1 MDVGIRELKKRLSE
15 YVDMASKGE
24 HVRVTLRGQ
33 PVAHLG
39 PIPGRLRL
47 EEGIAEGWVTPATT
61 SLPSNVTGATG
72 NRSIAQA
79 IAEDR
84 GS

>member
-15 YVDMASKGE
+15 YVEMASRGE

-47 EEGIAEGWVTPATT
+47 EEGIEEGWVTPA
-61 SLPSNVTGATG
+61 SIDAPATV
-72 NRSIAQA
+72 RRAPAKRPISEV

-84 GS
+84 GL

>member
-15 YVDMASKGE
+15 YVEMASKGE

-61 SLPSNVTGATG
+61 DTPLTVNRLAA
-72 NRSIAQA
+72 NRSISDVLT
-79 IAEDR
+79 EDR
-84 GS
+84 GI

>member
-15 YVDMASKGE
+15 YVEMASKGE

-47 EEGIAEGWVTPATT
+47 EEGIAEGWVTPATVAPRLT
-61 SLPSNVTGATG
+61 VKSVPGD
-72 NRSIAQA
+72 RSISEV

-84 GS
+84 GP